1 MHQNLDVSRHI
12 PARLLLAGTILLLA
26 GCDSTKLSRTFGL
39 TRDAPDEFMVTTRA
53 PLSMPPDFNLRPP
66 RPGASRPQEQSER
79 DQAEA
84 ALVPQVALG
93 SAPAGRSP
101 GQAAL
106 LNEVGPAAPGNIRD
120 RVDQDAKLAR
130 ADESFI
136 DSVLY
141 WRKPDPNQAVV
152 DPEREA
158 RRIRTNAALGQS
170 QDDTRTPVIQE
181 RRKGWFNNLFSW
193 F

>member
-1 MHQNLDVSRHI
+1 M
-12 PARLLLAGTILLLA
+12 
-26 GCDSTKLSRTFGL
+26 
-39 TRDAPDEFMVTTRA
+39 
-53 PLSMPPDFNLRPP
+53 
-66 RPGASRPQEQSER
+66 
-79 DQAEA
+79 
-84 ALVPQVALG
+84 PQVALG